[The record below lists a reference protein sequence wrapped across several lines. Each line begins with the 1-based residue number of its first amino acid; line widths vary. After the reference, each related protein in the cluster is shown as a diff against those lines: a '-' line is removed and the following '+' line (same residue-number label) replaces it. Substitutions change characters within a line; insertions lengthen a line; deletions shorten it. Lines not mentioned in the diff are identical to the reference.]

1 MTNLIKKYKIWKSI
15 KWNEIQTAVLNLQFK
30 IFEHA
35 KSGNMNRVRYFQRK
49 LVRLEQVKLLAV
61 RMITQDNR
69 GKKVGLM
76 EYPS

>member
-1 MTNLIKKYKIWKSI
+1 
-15 KWNEIQTAVLNLQFK
+15 
-30 IFEHA
+30 
-35 KSGNMNRVRYFQRK
+35 MNRVRYFQRK